1 MNYSQIISYIYALL
15 AVGLGTYFCI
25 IYINYYNFTYN
36 IYNNRKKAIGIIKTI
51 NCYDKNSCHSDI
63 EFSVNDIKYALR
75 GQPISNNLK
84 IGDKIEVIYNP
95 NDPNDVIYYE
105 TIYIY
110 AVIYI
115 ILLILLIIC
124 ILLLWIFLFI
134 VILFENNY
142 NKFIFLFYSFFI
154 TIFISYHLYIKIH
167 NNLYGIF
174 NAYDDY
180 EDTTMGIIKSNDQC
194 FDNTMCYSIV
204 EYLIDDVKHNVKIL
218 TFDRKVGEEV
228 KVYYN
233 KDYPDAIKL
242 YDKNENKQILKAII
256 YIIIIL
262 LLWIFLIF
270 NISFIYK
277 GTNK

>member
-25 IYINYYNFTYN
+25 IYINYYKLTYN
-36 IYNNRKKAIGIIKTI
+36 GYNNRKEAIGIIKSI
-51 NCYDKNSCHSDI
+51 NCYDKDSCSSDI
-63 EFSVNDIKYALR
+63 EFTVNDIKYALN
-75 GQPISNNLK
+75 INVSNDLK
-84 IGDKIEVIYNP
+84 IGDKIKVKYNP
-95 NDPNDVIYYE
+95 NDPNDVIYYGN
-105 TIYIY
+105 IYIY
-110 AVIYI
+110 EIIYI
-115 ILLILLIIC
+115 ILLIIC
-124 ILLLWIFLFI
+124 IILLWIFLFI
-134 VILFENNY
+134 VILFSNNY
-142 NKFIFLFYSFFI
+142 NKFIFLFYSSFI

-167 NNLYGIF
+167 NNLYDIF

-180 EDTTMGIIKSNDQC
+180 DNTTMGIIKRHDQC
-194 FDNTMCYSIV
+194 FDNNMCYSIV

-218 TFDRKVGEEV
+218 TFDEKVGEEV

-242 YDKNENKQILKAII
+242 YDKNENKQIVKAII

-270 NISFIYK
+270 NIPFIYK